1 MIEIEKKF
9 ALNNED
15 EERLT
20 KDAQFLNE
28 YIFTDIYYD
37 TDDFSLTSKDKWFRS
52 RDGKFELKI
61 PLSHNTKRLTDQYD
75 ELKDEKEIRK
85 VLGLFAGASLTDD
98 LAKGGYLPFCV
109 CKTTRRKYKKE
120 PFVIDIDV
128 VDFRDFIYNVAEIEL
143 TVSDKTEIK
152 MAVEKI

>member
-37 TDDFSLTSKDKWFRS
+37 TDDFSLTSKDKWFR
-52 RDGKFELKI
+52 
-61 PLSHNTKRLTDQYD
+61 N
-75 ELKDEKEIRK
+75 
-85 VLGLFAGASLTDD
+85 
-98 LAKGGYLPFCV
+98 
-109 CKTTRRKYKKE
+109 KYQ
-120 PFVIDIDV
+120 
-128 VDFRDFIYNVAEIEL
+128 
-143 TVSDKTEIK
+143 
-152 MAVEKI
+152 